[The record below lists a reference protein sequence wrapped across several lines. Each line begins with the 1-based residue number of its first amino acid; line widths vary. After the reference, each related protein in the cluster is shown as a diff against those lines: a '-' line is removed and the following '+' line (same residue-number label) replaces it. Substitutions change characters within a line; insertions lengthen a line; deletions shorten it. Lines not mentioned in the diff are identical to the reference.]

1 MKLNAP
7 CSGQIFDSFLKLPEK
22 NQKINDKTSCTSP
35 TLLEMDTPD
44 LATCLAVWIS
54 TDHILVKSYESW
66 FWLGY
71 NPATE
76 IIINHDEPDLE
87 DLEQVC
93 AVSGQSITI
102 TYATWDTMVR
112 IMKNLRLWGRWSLF
126 EYQHIMY
133 KQCYKQ
139 ESRASASTLCFQS
152 LACHCHQTGARS
164 CARQVRG

>member
-1 MKLNAP
+1 MIKHPAP
-7 CSGQIFDSFLKLPEK
+7 AQP
-22 NQKINDKTSCTSP
+22 
-35 TLLEMDTPD
+35 
-44 LATCLAVWIS
+44 CLRWIPLIWRPALRFES
-54 TDHILVKSYESW
+54 QLIIYWLSYESW
-66 FWLGY
+66 FWLWY

-139 ESRASASTLCFQS
+139 ESRTSASTLCFQS